1 MLDSGAMEQTCS
13 LLARGD
19 STEIEFDRGVSLLED
34 FHLVRIVIVFTDYGL
49 CDDSWFNEPPQLSS
63 TSDKDTLFELNQR
76 IQGFTLPTAAFSILS
91 NGGAINF
98 LFTEEL

>member
-1 MLDSGAMEQTCS
+1 MKQTCS

-49 CDDSWFNEPPQLSS
+49 CEPPQLSS